1 MKKMLLILLHVL
13 FITACKKDMVTG
25 KPQEEIIA
33 SVAAKNSDKSVD
45 KITIWHFGANKNT
58 WKQIS
63 INSNAWPDHQAHGD
77 IWEAG
82 QDYKGGKIG
91 YILNPGD
98 LGYDANIPHGFIAAP
113 SDQGSGIPW
122 APIGTFAFLG
132 TSDALGTGAAN
143 TKKIVDYYGDGNYA
157 AKLCADLVLN
167 GHDDWYLPSLA
178 ELNILYVNRFAIGGF
193 DTNTN
198 DIPNSYWSSTE
209 NDYTSAWFKF
219 FNFGYQT
226 TVSKY
231 DSYRHNVRAIRSF

>member
-1 MKKMLLILLHVL
+1 MPL
-13 FITACKKDMVTG
+13 G
-25 KPQEEIIA
+25 
-33 SVAAKNSDKSVD
+33 
-45 KITIWHFGANKNT
+45 
-58 WKQIS
+58 
-63 INSNAWPDHQAHGD
+63 GD
-77 IWEAG
+77 Y
-82 QDYKGGKIG
+82 QGGKIA
-91 YILNPGD
+91 YVLKSGD
-98 LGYDANIPHGFIAAP
+98 PGYDANTPHGLIAAP

-122 APIGTFAFLG
+122 APIAPFAFLG

-209 NDYTSAWFKF
+209 SDYTSAWFKF

-226 TVSKY
+226 TVTKY